1 MYAAGTVK
9 ALIAE
14 VEKTELLQVDSK
26 GRSSDDRNY
35 FGLVRSLVIGMRR
48 MITWCDGYD
57 ARSGSGGGNTKKMV
71 IGLLMAMSMLHSSR
85 TPTSLFADP
94 TLAQS
99 GTTPATN
106 PHLKRWSSHP
116 FAPLFSAASTS
127 PGRSN
132 FELAQTVLQ
141 RHGFLL
147 PSDDAGSEYV
157 GVMHQLVQRAVRQHI
172 MAPDT
177 PGIPPSWARELLD
190 TLEVALRAQYWFE
203 GWEDNDFY
211 GSPNTLPRLR
221 RLGPCVQQWFEGLC
235 RLPVPKHLCGREAG
249 ALVLMHELG
258 SVFYRDGAL
267 QAARGC
273 HEAVLKCRKR
283 VLPADDPAI
292 GNSMTSLG
300 LVYSALGLHSR

>member
-1 MYAAGTVK
+1 MYTAGNVTN
-9 ALIAE
+9 LIAE

-85 TPTSLFADP
+85 TPASLFADP
-94 TLAQS
+94 TLVQS

-106 PHLKRWSSHP
+106 PHLKRWSSQP

-147 PSDDAGSEYV
+147 SADNTGSEYV

-177 PGIPPSWARELLD
+177 PGIPPSWAGELLD
-190 TLEVALRAQYWFE
+190 TVEVALQAQWWFE
-203 GWEDNDFY
+203 GWKQNQY
-211 GSPNTLPRLR
+211 YRSPDTLPRLR
-221 RLGPCVQQWFEGLC
+221 RLGPSVEQWFEGLC
-235 RLPVPKHLCGREAG
+235 RLPVPKHLCGREKA
-249 ALVLMHELG
+249 AIILMRLLG
-258 SVFYRDGAL
+258 VVFTLERCTRRDGAW
-267 QAARGC
+267 R
-273 HEAVLKCRKR
+273 
-283 VLPADDPAI
+283 PW
-292 GNSMTSLG
+292 
-300 LVYSALGLHSR
+300 